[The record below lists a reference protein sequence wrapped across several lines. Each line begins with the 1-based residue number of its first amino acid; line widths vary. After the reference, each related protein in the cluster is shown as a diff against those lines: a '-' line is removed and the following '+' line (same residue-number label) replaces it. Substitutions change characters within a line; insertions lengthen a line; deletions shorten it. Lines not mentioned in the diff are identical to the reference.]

1 MATGLSGP
9 RCVSYRVSGVRWDRV
24 SSWRSEHCCMLCQ
37 NAAGRLKHTH
47 GSMAKWLMLQCRF
60 TQQSLFDAYHRCAL
74 ISQLLEPDVACCLRL
89 RLLRACRKYWLEA
102 KESTKVTYRS
112 CLQAWIRFI
121 EWRRSLGHP
130 DDFCVY
136 PDTKASIQQRCVAA
150 LASKQPL
157 TLAALLAG
165 GAVPQVAPAGADSKQ
180 VEGPC
185 WYCEEPPQ
193 RTAQVSSH

>member
-1 MATGLSGP
+1 MAPVLMCSP
-9 RCVSYRVSGVRWDRV
+9 
-24 SSWRSEHCCMLCQ
+24 LCQ
-37 NAAGRLKHTH
+37 GSLYVLHNRAVQAAETRELQRCQPSGR
-47 GSMAKWLMLQCRF
+47 GG
-60 TQQSLFDAYHRCAL
+60 RCCVRIETLHVAMCAAR
-74 ISQLLEPDVACCLRL
+74 QLES
-89 RLLRACRKYWLEA
+89 LRACRKYWLEA

-121 EWRRSLGHP
+121 EWRRSLGHL

-157 TLAALLAG
+157 TRVALLAG

-180 VEGPC
+180 VKGPR

>member
-24 SSWRSEHCCMLCQ
+24 SSWRSEQCCHVASERCRQ
-37 NAAGRLKHTH
+37 LKHTQ
-47 GSMAKWLMLQCRF
+47 GTYLKWIISHFRF
-60 TQQSLFDAYHRCAL
+60 TQQSLFDAYHRCA
-74 ISQLLEPDVACCLRL
+74 ITSQLLKPDVACCLRL
-89 RLLRACRKYWLEA
+89 RLLRAFRKYWLEA

-121 EWRRSLGHP
+121 EWRRSLGHA

-136 PDTKASIQQRCVAA
+136 PDTKASIQQRCVAGHK
-150 LASKQPL
+150 SKHL
-157 TLAALLAG
+157 MTWAAAG
-165 GAVPQVAPAGADSKQ
+165 SAVPQVAPAGADSKQ
-180 VEGPC
+180 VKGPR

>member
-1 MATGLSGP
+1 MRVLQGIRSAMGSSEFVAQRTVMHVASV
-9 RCVSYRVSGVRWDRV
+9 CVN
-24 SSWRSEHCCMLCQ
+24 LPA
-37 NAAGRLKHTH
+37 AAGRLKHTH
-47 GSMAKWLMLQCRF
+47 GSVPEWLMFQCRF
-60 TQQSLFDAYHRCAL
+60 THQSLFDAYHRCAL
-74 ISQLLEPDVACCLRL
+74 ISQLLKPDVACCVRL

-102 KESTKVTYRS
+102 KESTKITYRS

-136 PDTKASIQQRCVAA
+136 SDTKASIQQRCVAA
-150 LASKQPL
+150 LTSKLSL
-157 TLAALLAG
+157 TRAALLSG

-180 VEGPC
+180 VKGPS

>member
-1 MATGLSGP
+1 MP
-9 RCVSYRVSGVRWDRV
+9 
-24 SSWRSEHCCMLCQ
+24 E
-37 NAAGRLKHTH
+37 
-47 GSMAKWLMLQCRF
+47 WLMFQCRF

-121 EWRRSLGHP
+121 DWRRSLGHP
-130 DDFCVY
+130 DDFGVY

-150 LASKQPL
+150 LASK
-157 TLAALLAG
+157 
-165 GAVPQVAPAGADSKQ
+165 
-180 VEGPC
+180 
-185 WYCEEPPQ
+185 
-193 RTAQVSSH
+193 